1 MALKLKAL
9 VTAEVIRE
17 ELEKKFSD
25 RVEFVYDGYILERE
39 TMPTDELAKRIAGF
53 DILISEYET
62 VSREVFEAAD
72 RLKFVICCRGG
83 VKTVIDLE
91 AAKAKGVM
99 VCNNA
104 GRNAAAVGDM
114 AMALILDLTRNVTL
128 TNGLI
133 HSGVLSKNATRKPDG
148 YADTVWG
155 LGKDSPIMIYRGRSV
170 CHMTL
175 GIVGLGA
182 AGKALA
188 HHAAEFGMKIIAS
201 SLPKDFADCDFPVES
216 VTFDELLRRADVVS
230 VHCPL
235 LPETRDMFDA
245 KAFAAMKPDA
255 YFVNTSRGGMVVE
268 EDLVATLMAG
278 RLAGAALDV
287 TRQEP
292 IPADSPL
299 IGCPRLILTPHL
311 SGSADD
317 VQICGT
323 EMTAA
328 SLAAYLD
335 GREPPH
341 RVA

>member
-1 MALKLKAL
+1 MGKIRAL

-17 ELEKKFSD
+17 ELEKRFAD
-25 RVEFVYDGYILERE
+25 RVEFVYDGYILGRE
-39 TMPTDELAKRIAGF
+39 TMPTEKLAERIVGF
-53 DILISEYET
+53 DVLITEYET
-62 VSREVFEAAD
+62 VSKEVFEAAD

-104 GRNAAAVGDM
+104 GRNAAADGDM
-114 AMALILDLTRNVTL
+114 AMALILDLTRNIAL

-133 HSGVLSKNATRKPDG
+133 HSGVLSKNASAKPDG
-148 YADTVWG
+148 YKDTVWG
-155 LGKDSPIMIYRGRSV
+155 LGNDSPIMIYRGRSV

-182 AGKALA
+182 TGRALA
-188 HHAAEFGMKIIAS
+188 HHALEFGMKVIAS
-201 SLPKDFADCDFPVES
+201 SLPCDFANCDLPVEQVS
-216 VTFDELLRRADVVS
+216 FDELLARADVVS

-235 LPETRDMFDA
+235 TPETRDMFGA
-245 KAFAAMKPDA
+245 KAFAAMKKDA

-268 EDLVATLMAG
+268 EDLVAALKGG

-292 IPADSPL
+292 IPLDSPL
-299 IGCPRLILTPHL
+299 IGCPRLLLTPHL

-328 SLAAYLD
+328 SLEAYLS

>member
-1 MALKLKAL
+1 MSKLRVL

-17 ELEKKFSD
+17 ELEKRFAD

-39 TMPTDELAKRIAGF
+39 TMPTAELAKKIVGF
-53 DILISEYET
+53 DILITEYET
-62 VSREVFEAAD
+62 VSKEVFEAAD

-83 VKTVIDLE
+83 VKTVIDLA

-114 AMALILDLTRNVTL
+114 AMALIMDLTRNITL
-128 TNGLI
+128 SNNLI
-133 HSGVLSKNATRKPDG
+133 HSGELSRNASAKPEG
-148 YADTVWG
+148 YKDTVWG

-175 GIVGLGA
+175 GIVGFGA
-182 AGKALA
+182 AGKKLARLALA
-188 HHAAEFGMKIIAS
+188 FGMKVIAK
-201 SLPKDFADCDFPVES
+201 SLPADFENTDLDVKS
-216 VTFDELLRRADVVS
+216 VTLEELLAQSDVVS

-235 LPETRDMFDA
+235 LPETRDMFNA
-245 KAFAAMKPDA
+245 RTFAAMKKGA

-268 EDLVATLMAG
+268 EDLVAALRNG
-278 RLAGAALDV
+278 HLAGAALDV

-292 IPADSPL
+292 IPLGAPI
-299 IGCPRLILTPHL
+299 IGCPHLILTPHL

-335 GREPPH
+335 GQEPPH